1 MDLSRNKWER
11 SIHFLMMDVGN
22 RMRYVL
28 RFDYYINAGSD
39 SNMYEG
45 MKAKRCNLIRG
56 TKAKKI
62 IQTVSGLSNQLDVK
76 ECYQQMISIT

>member
-1 MDLSRNKWER
+1 
-11 SIHFLMMDVGN
+11 
-22 RMRYVL
+22 
-28 RFDYYINAGSD
+28 
-39 SNMYEG
+39 MYEG

-56 TKAKKI
+56 TTAKKI

>member
-1 MDLSRNKWER
+1 MFQDL
-11 SIHFLMMDVGN
+11 L
-22 RMRYVL
+22 
-28 RFDYYINAGSD
+28 INAGSD

-45 MKAKRCNLIRG
+45 MKEKRCNLIRD

-62 IQTVSGLSNQLDVK
+62 IQTVSGLSNQLDEK